1 MSSFEYSEE
10 DYPFAPD
17 TRSEAEKWLDAE
29 MDKRWAYEQGAD
41 FEAILRAVALDLF
54 TEASAL
60 RATEQ
65 NLREELAAI
74 KAQKA
79 PA

>member
-1 MSSFEYSEE
+1 MSPFEYVEAE
-10 DYPFAPD
+10 DLIKPD

-29 MDKRWAYEQGAD
+29 MDKRWAHEQGAD

-74 KAQKA
+74 KAQKS